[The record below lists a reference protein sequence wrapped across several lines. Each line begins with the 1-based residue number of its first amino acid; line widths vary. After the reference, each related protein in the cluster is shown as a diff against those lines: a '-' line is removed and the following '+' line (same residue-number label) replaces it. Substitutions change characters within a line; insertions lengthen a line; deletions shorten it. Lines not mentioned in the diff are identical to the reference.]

1 MTSVIC
7 ADDDKYTQILYHSIF
22 SDRGYKV
29 RVYSDSDGVLKAY
42 QEQPADLLIL
52 DIHMPGKSGLDL
64 CREFRRNAE
73 TFNVPII
80 IVSAYDTEEFIVDG
94 LSAGADDYIIKPFK
108 LAELLA
114 KTSAVIKKRELS
126 VSRGLGLPAGC
137 LFAGRYEV
145 MGEIGDGGFSNVYQA
160 KDIGCDTHNAVA
172 LKVFE
177 VPPPMQ
183 KDQDF
188 MPTFLREAY
197 GLSKLDNPN
206 IVKLYDFGH
215 TICYYYLVMEYLE
228 GKTLHHIVKDSG
240 AMEEDEVAL
249 ISYEITKALHH
260 LESHKV
266 VHRDIKPINI
276 MIDTTGSVKLIDF
289 GLARNVKDEKITVE
303 GIFKGTPQFAAPEI
317 IRMESDID
325 VRADIFSL
333 GATLYFAITN
343 NNPFPGRTAVEVFN
357 NRFTQMPTPVRKL
370 NSTIS
375 LKFSDLIDRM
385 LLEDKNKRPDLCEIV
400 STSGGIVSRS

>member
-7 ADDDKYTQILYHSIF
+7 ADDDKYTQILYQSIF

-29 RVYSDSDGVLKAY
+29 RVYSDSNAVSKAY
-42 QEQPADLLIL
+42 AEEPADVLIL

-64 CREFRRNAE
+64 CREFRKNAE
-73 TFNVPII
+73 TFDVPII
-80 IVSAYDTEEFIVDG
+80 IVSAHDTEEFIVEG

-114 KTSAVIKKRELS
+114 KTSAVVKKRELS
-126 VSRGLGLPAGC
+126 ISRGSGLPVGC

-145 MGEIGDGGFSNVYQA
+145 IREIGSGGFSNVYQA
-160 KDIGCDTHNAVA
+160 KDIGCDRQGGVA

-177 VPPPMQ
+177 VPPSMQ
-183 KDQDF
+183 NDQEF
-188 MPTFLREAY
+188 MATFLREAY

-215 TICYYYLVMEYLE
+215 TACYYYLVMEYLE
-228 GKTLHHIVKDSG
+228 GKTLYHIVKESG
-240 AMEEDEVAL
+240 AMDEEEVAL
-249 ISYEITKALHH
+249 IAYEVSKTLQH
-260 LESHKV
+260 LESHKL

-276 MIDTTGSVKLIDF
+276 MIVTTGNVKLIDF
-289 GLARNVKDEKITVE
+289 GLARNVRDGNITID
-303 GIFKGTPQFAAPEI
+303 GIFKGTPQYAAPEV

-325 VRADIFSL
+325 IRADIFSL
-333 GATLYFAITN
+333 GATLYHAITHD
-343 NNPFPGRTAVEVFN
+343 NPFPGRTAIEVFN
-357 NRFTQMPTPVRKL
+357 NRFTETPTPIRQI
-370 NSTIS
+370 NPEIS

-385 LLEDKNKRPDLCEIV
+385 LLQEKEKRPTLSEV
-400 STSGGIVSRS
+400 MFVSGGIASRS